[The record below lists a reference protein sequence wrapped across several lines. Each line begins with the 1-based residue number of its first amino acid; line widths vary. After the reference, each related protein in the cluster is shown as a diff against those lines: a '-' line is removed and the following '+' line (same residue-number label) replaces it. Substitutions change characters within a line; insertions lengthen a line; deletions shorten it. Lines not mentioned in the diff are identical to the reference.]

1 MTMSGRRF
9 FMAKRKSL
17 AAAFAGSNL
26 KQSEASTDSP
36 QHNTASQD
44 VNTASQHPAEPMISH
59 AEVEMVPGG
68 RGKMLP
74 ADTPVNLTFTVTAKE
89 RYLWNLELSRR
100 GRTGV
105 SVLREAMRKLL
116 EDA

>member
-1 MTMSGRRF
+1 
-9 FMAKRKSL
+9 MAKRKSL
-17 AAAFAGSNL
+17 ADAFAGSNL
-26 KQSEASTDSP
+26 KQSEASTGS
-36 QHNTASQD
+36 QQENTESQD
-44 VNTASQHPAEPMISH
+44 GNNVLQHTTEPMISH

-74 ADTPVNLTFTVTAKE
+74 ADTPVNVTFTVTAKE

>member
-1 MTMSGRRF
+1 
-9 FMAKRKSL
+9 
-17 AAAFAGSNL
+17 
-26 KQSEASTDSP
+26 
-36 QHNTASQD
+36 
-44 VNTASQHPAEPMISH
+44 
-59 AEVEMVPGG
+59 
-68 RGKMLP
+68 MLP